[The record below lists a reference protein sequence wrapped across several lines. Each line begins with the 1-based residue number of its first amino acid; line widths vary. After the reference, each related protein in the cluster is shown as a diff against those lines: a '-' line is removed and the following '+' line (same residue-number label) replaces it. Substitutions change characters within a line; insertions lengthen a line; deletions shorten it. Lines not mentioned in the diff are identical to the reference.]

1 MRLSKSLA
9 EFFRRS
15 EKINSIVFCGGVYVA
30 KNTYRAYTES
40 KPSASGFDSGRSCNE
55 MDEKW
60 RLPLWAAAAAK
71 DMEFAATWRS
81 AISFVKEG
89 YAFFDKLKA

>member
-1 MRLSKSLA
+1 M
-9 EFFRRS
+9 
-15 EKINSIVFCGGVYVA
+15 Y
-30 KNTYRAYTES
+30 
-40 KPSASGFDSGRSCNE
+40 
-55 MDEKW
+55 EKW

-89 YAFFDKLKA
+89 YAFFDKLKTLRTWS